1 VHRVADKVEEGNS
14 LADALA
20 KHPRIFNG
28 LYVNMVRA
36 GEGAGTLDQILREL
50 ATYLEKVDAIK
61 TKVRSAMA
69 YPVFVLIFAF
79 VVTIFLLL
87 KIVPTFEEIYAN
99 FEAQLP
105 GPTLAIMA
113 FSHLVRDNAVAS
125 ILIVLGVVFGV
136 WLWTRTTAG
145 RFMKDQFLISM
156 PVFGPIIKKATI
168 SRMNRT
174 FGILLQSGLPVL
186 DALELTKGATGNAA
200 LSRALDQVK
209 SRVARGEELTP
220 AFRSTKRIPEMVLQ
234 LMATGEESGQI
245 EAMLLKSSEFYDR
258 QVDAAVQGLTSLIE
272 PLLIVVV
279 GIIVGIVVVTMFLPI
294 FYLGEAIFHSE
305 FK

>member
-1 VHRVADKVEEGNS
+1 
-14 LADALA
+14 
-20 KHPRIFNG
+20 
-28 LYVNMVRA
+28 MVRA

-50 ATYLEKVDAIK
+50 AAYLEKVDAIK

-113 FSHLVRDNAVAS
+113 FSHLVRDNAAIS
-125 ILIVLGVVFGV
+125 ILVVLGVGFGI
-136 WLWTRTTAG
+136 WLWTRTPAG

-156 PVFGPIIKKATI
+156 PVFGPIVKKATI

-200 LSRALDQVK
+200 LGRALDQVK
-209 SRVARGEELTP
+209 SRVSRGEELTP

-234 LMATGEESGQI
+234 LMATGEESGQL
-245 EAMLLKSSEFYDR
+245 EGMLLKSSEFYDR

-279 GIIVGIVVVTMFLPI
+279 GVIVGIVVVTMFLPI
-294 FYLGEAIFHSE
+294 FYLGEAIFQSE
-305 FK
+305 F